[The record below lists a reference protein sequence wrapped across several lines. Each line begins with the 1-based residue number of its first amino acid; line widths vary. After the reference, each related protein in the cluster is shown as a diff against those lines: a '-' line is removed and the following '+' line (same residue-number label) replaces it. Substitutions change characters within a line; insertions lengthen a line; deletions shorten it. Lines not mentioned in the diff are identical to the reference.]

1 MLDLAHFPLAPW
13 YMGIYEWAGA
23 GMDGLYFQGNIS
35 SDSFEIRQVW
45 FSGQSLKDIIVV
57 FLITRPNAS
66 DHV

>member
-1 MLDLAHFPLAPW
+1 MLVLAHFPLAPW

-23 GMDGLYFQGNIS
+23 GMDGLYFQGNI
-35 SDSFEIRQVW
+35 FFWFFWNQVW
-45 FSGQSLKDIIVV
+45 FSGRSLKDIIVV